1 MEKIMPKRLKVNAFW
16 DNEAGVWVAS
26 SDNVPG
32 LATEADTVEQLLEK
46 LRVMIPELLAE
57 NSIAAGDPIVFDL
70 ETQRSE
76 VVHRHAA

>member
-1 MEKIMPKRLKVNAFW
+1 
-16 DNEAGVWVAS
+16 
-26 SDNVPG
+26 VPG

-57 NSIAAGDPIVFDL
+57 NGIADGDPIVFDL